1 MPTNFTDSNGRISD
15 GLPARVM
22 RLAMENKGLLSQR
35 GSMYYGTGETESV
48 TVTPQGGQSVTY
60 DIPKTGTIAPPTT
73 NGNWVL
79 TCTVSGGNVSMQWRQ
94 IRSDGTIDL
103 S

>member
-1 MPTNFTDSNGRISD
+1 MPNFSDSDGRILD

-73 NGNWVL
+73 DGTWVL
-79 TCTVSGGNVSMQWRQ
+79 TCEVSDGDVSMQWR
-94 IRSDGTIDL
+94 RWNG
-103 S
+103 